1 MGRRSKVAI
10 SISDD
15 IKAQPR
21 RPRKKREPRIIPFG
35 LQQGY
40 LVLVCSPRE
49 SLKRFGIVMEACK
62 HDGGIIVRLSDD
74 GAIAKY
80 FCVRPEL
87 GDTIERLNGSKE
99 DSLHSNKSI

>member
-1 MGRRSKVAI
+1 MGRRSKVAT

-21 RPRKKREPRIIPFG
+21 RPRKKREPRVIPFG

-49 SLKRFGIVMEACK
+49 SMKRFGIVMEACK

-87 GDTIERLNGSKE
+87 GDTIERLNNSNDGRKE
-99 DSLHSNKSI
+99 AT